1 MIRVLIVDDQ
11 PVVRAG
17 VARILGPDDGF
28 EVVAECDDGDEVV
41 AAVGAHRPDV
51 VLMDVRMRRMDGVTA
66 TRQLRDTATSR
77 RCWCSRPSTTTTS
90 SGVPSMP
97 EPPASSSRTPRPRT

>member
-41 AAVGAHRPDV
+41 AAVAEHRPDI
-51 VLMDVRMRRMDGVTA
+51 VLMDVRMRRIDGVTA
-66 TRQLRDTATSR
+66 TRQLREPATSR
-77 RCWCSRPSTTTTS
+77 RCSCSRRSTTTTPCGARS
-90 SGVPSMP
+90 TPG
-97 EPPASSSRTPRPRT
+97 PPASSSRTPRPTT

>member
-17 VARILGPDDGF
+17 VARILSPDDGF

-41 AAVGAHRPDV
+41 DAVALHR
-51 VLMDVRMRRMDGVTA
+51 RT
-66 TRQLRDTATSR
+66 
-77 RCWCSRPSTTTTS
+77 WC
-90 SGVPSMP
+90 
-97 EPPASSSRTPRPRT
+97 

>member
-28 EVVAECDDGDEVV
+28 DIVAECDDGDEVD
-41 AAVGAHRPDV
+41 AAVAAHRPDL
-51 VLMDVRMRRMDGVTA
+51 VLMDVRMRRVDGVTA
-66 TRQLRDTATSR
+66 TRALRDDGGRRR
-77 RCWCSRPSTTTTS
+77 RCWS
-90 SGVPSMP
+90 
-97 EPPASSSRTPRPRT
+97 